1 MATIITPNPK
11 RLPDQTKHDTSQEVE
26 PVTHQLRS
34 AVIISGGEGV
44 RLRPITTDLPKGL
57 VKVAGKPL
65 LQWVIEW
72 LRDSGITNLAIGVAY
87 LKQKIIDYFGDGSR
101 YGVHIKYSVHTVEG
115 GTSEGFRLAIQ
126 RHMKDE
132 TFLALNGDQIT
143 DLKIPRMVT
152 QHEKGN
158 PLVTIAVV
166 HPRLPFGLV
175 LADKAGYC
183 RGFLEK
189 PILENIV
196 CSSGVYVFQRNI
208 LPYLPPS
215 GDVERT
221 TFPLLAKRRKMRVYM
236 HNGMFVT
243 VNSLRELEEANET
256 LKAIAK

>member
-1 MATIITPNPK
+1 MATIITLNAKRPPNQVLHETP
-11 RLPDQTKHDTSQEVE
+11 QGIGTITN
-26 PVTHQLRS
+26 QLRS
-34 AVIISGGEGV
+34 AVVISGGEGV
-44 RLRPITTDLPKGL
+44 RLRPITTDVPKGL

-72 LRDSGITNLAIGVAY
+72 LRDSGITELAIGVAY

-126 RHMKDE
+126 RHIKDE

-143 DLKIPRMVT
+143 DLRIPRMMK
-152 QHEKGN
+152 QHEKGK
-158 PLVTIAVV
+158 PLATIAVV
-166 HPRLPFGLV
+166 NPRLPFGLV

-189 PILENIV
+189 PILKDIV
-196 CSSGVYVFQRNI
+196 SSSGVYIFQRNI
-208 LPYLPPS
+208 LPYLPKT

-221 TFPLLAKRRKMRVYM
+221 TFPLLAKRRRIRVFM
-236 HNGMFVT
+236 HKGMFVT

-256 LKAIAK
+256 LKDTKK